1 MSRIQG
7 NARRL
12 VSNTVETLTGTFFP
26 GVSFSQLGENSY
38 GNEVVSS
45 LPLQMVI
52 YFSALFFPCWCA
64 TSVVMMTLKFQ
75 YVTNLYQFILVAIYI
90 ALPLIEVIRLYIGY
104 IGNLEEKVP
113 ELAGSWLLSLL
124 LQLPLLLFLIL
135 VPGTWSLPM
144 DYAVNSIFLIFVIFH
159 LIFGYQAINIT
170 AAHQTRLYHMYL
182 VMRQAQDEE

>member
-1 MSRIQG
+1 MSGVQG
-7 NARRL
+7 TARYFL
-12 VSNTVETLTGTFFP
+12 SNTVETLTGKFFP
-26 GVSFSQLGENSY
+26 GVSFSQLGDSSY

-45 LPLQMVI
+45 LSLQMVI
-52 YFSALFFPCWCA
+52 YFSALFFPCWLV
-64 TSVVMMTLKFQ
+64 TSLVMMTLKFQ
-75 YVTNLYQFILVAIYI
+75 YVSNLYQFILVAIYF
-90 ALPLIEVIRLYIGY
+90 AVPLIEVIRLYIGHV
-104 IGNLEEKVP
+104 GNLEEKVP

-144 DYAVNSIFLIFVIFH
+144 DYAVNSIFLIFVILH

-182 VMRQAQDEE
+182 VMRQTQE